1 MNQALI
7 HQVLISF
14 CVLLGLNGQALAD
27 SHETTRVH
35 AGYEKGFFLQDEDG
49 NFRLGIGTRV
59 QSRFTYEGVD
69 GINAGGADESQ
80 FSIPRARLTLK
91 GHAFNPDLKFKFQT
105 DYGKGFLSLKDF
117 FVNYKL
123 SSAVQL
129 RIGQWK
135 RPFSRQQ
142 INSSSKLAMVDRSI
156 TKDQFGA
163 GRDIGIGLDNNYEKS
178 PVFEWAVCLFNGAS
192 VKPSVSGSVS
202 TDPDTGESSITSGT
216 LSNVPEQ
223 VSPFV
228 VARVGY
234 NHGGIKGY
242 SEGDFQGGGLRF
254 SVGASVMAD
263 LKLVDDSSSGTF
275 AQLDY
280 VVKAHGFST
289 TGGVYVSTLQD
300 GEGLAD
306 QSLSKTGFHIQ
317 AGYLIGKR
325 YQPVVRYAKVMP
337 DGGQDIQEIAAGFS
351 MYFYKHNVKWQND
364 FALLQTGDADAD
376 QVVRSQLQFYF

>member
-1 MNQALI
+1 MNKKMLQN
-7 HQVLISF
+7 F
-14 CVLLGLNGQALAD
+14 CVALALLLMT
-27 SHETTRVH
+27 SGPSLANSSEATRVT
-35 AGYEKGFFLQDEDG
+35 AGYDKGFFLQDENG
-49 NFRLGIGTRV
+49 NFRLGIGNRV
-59 QSRFTYEGVD
+59 QSRFTYEGID
-69 GINAGGADESQ
+69 GIDAGGTDESQ
-80 FSIPRARLTLK
+80 FSIPRARLTFK

-105 DYGKGFLSLKDF
+105 DYGKGFLTLKDF

-129 RIGQWK
+129 RVGQWK

-142 INSSSKLAMVDRSI
+142 INSSGKLALVDRSI
-156 TKDQFGA
+156 TDKQFGA
-163 GRDIGIGLDNNYEKS
+163 GRDIGIAFHNNYEKS
-178 PVFEWAVCLFNGAS
+178 PVFEWAVGVFNGAS
-192 VKPSVSGSVS
+192 VKPGLSGSVS
-202 TDPDTGESSITSGT
+202 TDPTTGDGSITKGK
-216 LSNVPEQ
+216 LSNVPDQ
-223 VSPFV
+223 LSPLV

-234 NHGGIKGY
+234 NYGGIKGY

-263 LKLVDDSSSGTF
+263 LKLFDDASSGTF

-306 QSLSKTGFHIQ
+306 QSKNKTGFHVQ

-337 DGGQDIQEIAAGFS
+337 DGGEDAQEIAAGLS
-351 MYFYKHNVKWQND
+351 MYFYKHNVKWQTD

>member
-1 MNQALI
+1 MNQVLI
-7 HQVLISF
+7 HQILISCSF
-14 CVLLGLNGQALAD
+14 VLGFSGQALAG

-35 AGYEKGFFLQDEDG
+35 AGYEKGFFVQDEDG
-49 NFRLGIGTRV
+49 DFRLGIGTRV
-59 QSRFTYEGVD
+59 QSRFTYKGVG
-69 GINAGGADESQ
+69 GIDAGGADESQ
-80 FSIPRARLTLK
+80 FSIPRARLIIT
-91 GHAFNPDLKFKFQT
+91 GHAFDPNLTFKFQT

-117 FVNYKL
+117 FVNYAL
-123 SSAVQL
+123 SSGVQL
-129 RIGQWK
+129 RVGQWK

-142 INSSSKLAMVDRSI
+142 INSSGKLALVDRSI
-156 TKDQFGA
+156 TNNQFRA
-163 GRDIGIGLDNNYEKS
+163 ERDIGIGFHNNYEKS
-178 PVFEWAVCLFNGAS
+178 PVFEWAVGIFNGVS

-202 TDPDTGESSITSGT
+202 TDPGTGEGSITTGR
-216 LSNVPEQ
+216 LSNVPDQ
-223 VSPFV
+223 LSPLV

-234 NHGGIKGY
+234 NYGGIKGY
-242 SEGDFQGGGLRF
+242 SEGDFQGGGFRF

-263 LKLVDDSSSGTF
+263 LQLFDDSSSGTY

-280 VVKAHGFST
+280 VVKVYGFST

-325 YQPVVRYAKVMP
+325 YQPVLRFAKIMP
-337 DGGQDIQEIAAGFS
+337 EAGEDTQEIAAGLS
-351 MYFYKHNVKWQND
+351 MYFFKHNVKWQTD
-364 FALLQTGDADAD
+364 FALLQTGEADAD